1 MSGEYFMKKV
11 LFLIHD
17 LGQGGAEKVLVN
29 LVNKMNI
36 NEFDITLLSI
46 FDVGENKQF
55 LRKEVKYK
63 YIFKRVFRGNSYFMK
78 LLTPKQLHNCF
89 IKEHYDV
96 EISFLEGPC
105 ARIISGCTDINTKLI
120 TWIHI
125 EQKNVR
131 RAIAPF
137 RSYKEANGC
146 YNRFDKIFC
155 VSKGVKRDFTSIFDI
170 KKEVKVMYNVID
182 TEYIKKMSK
191 VQVSNTIFMHDTFK
205 IIAVGKLLKSKGFDR
220 ILKIV
225 RSLINE
231 GIIIHLYILGSG
243 PEEKTIKKYI
253 KENNMEK
260 YVDLIGYDINPYKYM
275 SKCDLFVCASYAE
288 GFSTAATEALVLG
301 LPVCTVNVSG
311 MDELLG
317 KNNSFGVIT
326 ENEDNALYQGIKLLI
341 KNDALYRFYQEKAN
355 ERGKCFDMNRTTSM
369 VENELINL

>member
-1 MSGEYFMKKV
+1 MKKI

-29 LVNKMNI
+29 LVNKMNV
-36 NEFDITLLSI
+36 NKFDITLLSI

-55 LRKEVKYK
+55 LRKEVRYK
-63 YIFKRVFRGNSYFMK
+63 YIFKRFFRGNSYIMK

-105 ARIISGCTDINTKLI
+105 ARIVSGCTDMNTKLI

-131 RAIAPF
+131 RAIASF
-137 RSYKEANGC
+137 RNYKEANDC

-155 VSKGVKRDFTSIFDI
+155 VSKGVKRDFTSLFDI
-170 KKEVKVMYNVID
+170 KREVKVLYNVID

-191 VQVSNTIFMHDTFK
+191 VQVPNIIFMHDTFK

-231 GIIIHLYILGSG
+231 GFMIHLYILGSG
-243 PEEKTIKKYI
+243 PEEHTLKKYI
-253 KENNMEK
+253 KVNHMEE

-275 SKCDLFVCASYAE
+275 SKCDLFVCASHAE
-288 GFSTAATEALVLG
+288 GFSTAVTEALVLG
-301 LPVCTVNVSG
+301 LPVCTVKVSG

-317 KNNSFGVIT
+317 KNSSFGVIT
-326 ENEDNALYQGIKLLI
+326 ENKDGALYQGIKLLI
-341 KNDALYRFYQEKAN
+341 ENDTLYRFYQEKSK
-355 ERGKCFDMNRTTSM
+355 ERGKYFDMNRTTSM